1 MDQRGKGR
9 TEISRRGL
17 IAAGALAAPAILG
30 ARRAAAADRVIK
42 FGLVTPQTG
51 PLAPFSEPVGF
62 VIDQVNAA
70 LKDGLT
76 VAGTRYKVQ
85 VIVKDS
91 QSNPNRG
98 SEVAKELI
106 LGDKV
111 DMLLTASTPD
121 TTNPVADQ
129 AEVNGVPCIST
140 DCPWQAYFFGRNG
153 DPKKGFDYTYH
164 FFWGLEDVIGA
175 FTDLWNSAPTNRV
188 VGALFPNDADGNA
201 WADPKF
207 GFPGAMPGANFK
219 LVDGGRFQDL
229 TGDFSTQI
237 SAFKS
242 ANVEIVTGALLPPDF
257 ATFWQQAAQQGF
269 KPKIVTVGKALLF
282 PSSVE
287 ALGPRGVGMSSEVWW
302 TPHHPFKSGLTGQS
316 SQQLGDAYTKA
327 TGRVWTQPLG
337 FKHALFE
344 VAVDVLKRTKKLY
357 DPDSIMQAV
366 ADTNYNSIVGPVNW
380 KTGPVKNV
388 SKTPLVTG
396 QWQKQGNGVGLVVVN
411 NKPAPQ
417 IPTGGTLQLLG

>member
-1 MDQRGKGR
+1 MR
-9 TEISRRGL
+9 
-17 IAAGALAAPAILG
+17 
-30 ARRAAAADRVIK
+30 
-42 FGLVTPQTG
+42 
-51 PLAPFSEPVGF
+51 
-62 VIDQVNAA
+62 
-70 LKDGLT
+70 
-76 VAGTRYKVQ
+76 
-85 VIVKDS
+85 
-91 QSNPNRG
+91 
-98 SEVAKELI
+98 
-106 LGDKV
+106 
-111 DMLLTASTPD
+111 
-121 TTNPVADQ
+121 
-129 AEVNGVPCIST
+129 
-140 DCPWQAYFFGRNG
+140 
-153 DPKKGFDYTYH
+153 
-164 FFWGLEDVIGA
+164 IGA
-175 FTDLWNSAPTNRV
+175 FTDLWDSAPTNKV
-188 VGALFPNDADGNA
+188 VGSLFPNDADGNA

-207 GFPGAMPGANFK
+207 GFPAAMPKAGYK

-229 TGDFSTQI
+229 TGDFSAQI
-237 SAFKS
+237 SAFKA

-257 ATFWQQAAQQGF
+257 ATFWQQAAQQSF

-282 PSSVE
+282 SSSVE

-316 SQQLGDAYTKA
+316 SAQLADAYTKA

-344 VAVDVLKRTKKLY
+344 VAIDVLKRTKKLD

-366 ADTNYNSIVGPVNW
+366 ADTNYNTIVGNVNW

-396 QWQKQGNGVGLVVVN
+396 QWQKQGNGIGLVVVN